1 LEQSPQSALRYVEK
15 IKNAL
20 RTSAVSSITQII
32 YFNSHGRI
40 PTASGYTQL
49 CDFAMSELFSEIN
62 EEKAKSQE

>member
-1 LEQSPQSALRYVEK
+1 M
-15 IKNAL
+15 

-32 YFNSHGRI
+32 YFKSHGRI